1 MKRIEQYLQKLSDNV
16 VNSKTTISQ
25 YYNIGT
31 FTIRYSDHVVFPAQV
46 DLQIIFPT
54 ASFCDYYAVF
64 YRETTKPMILNAK
77 QISNMLSVLITI
89 SQLETIT
96 RPPTVISN
104 TDKFIYPIHLIQSP
118 DIDFHSSSTPWDIK
132 SINKLQGIIS
142 KLYNTSKG
150 FSVFKLFLIKTP
162 CTCTEAITI
171 FHAVRMINDITSPT
185 EALYNDVLNHIK
197 TLSK

>member
-31 FTIRYSDHVVFPAQV
+31 FTIRYSDHVVFPAKV

-77 QISNMLSVLITI
+77 QISNMLSVLTTINQLESVTKPPTI
-89 SQLETIT
+89 SATDTLKF
-96 RPPTVISN
+96 PTKLV
-104 TDKFIYPIHLIQSP
+104 TVPDDGFHIY
-118 DIDFHSSSTPWDIK
+118 STPWNNK
-132 SINKLQGIIS
+132 SMQRLQGIVT

-150 FSVFKLFLIKTP
+150 FTIFRLFLIKTP
-162 CTCTEAITI
+162 CTCAEAVTIYYTVRVLNNITI
-171 FHAVRMINDITSPT
+171 PSEP
-185 EALYNDVLNHIK
+185 LYKTVLTHIR
-197 TLSK
+197 TLNK

>member
-31 FTIRYSDHVVFPAQV
+31 FTIRYSDHVIFPAKV

-77 QISNMLSVLITI
+77 QIVNMLSVLTTI
-89 SQLETIT
+89 NQLESVTK
-96 RPPTVISN
+96 PPTIPA
-104 TDKFIYPIHLIQSP
+104 TDTLIFPTELVTVPDDGFHIY
-118 DIDFHSSSTPWDIK
+118 STPWNNK
-132 SINKLQGIIS
+132 SMQRLQGIVT

-150 FSVFKLFLIKTP
+150 FTIFRLFLIKTP
-162 CTCTEAITI
+162 CTCAEAVTI
-171 FHAVRMINDITSPT
+171 YYTVR
-185 EALYNDVLNHIK
+185 VLNNIEIPSEPLYKTVLTHIR
-197 TLSK
+197 TLNK